1 MKLMT
6 DRLTIDIDDLRPVLE
21 RLAKKHERTLSQ
33 QIRLFIRQ
41 GVELMG
47 ESDESDSE
55 NDQPRLGDCTIAT
68 EVKEIIKK
76 VLTGKKLN
84 NIESDKLKEY
94 FDID

>member
-21 RLAKKHERTLSQ
+21 KLAKKHERTLSQ

-47 ESDESDSE
+47 ESDGE
-55 NDQPRLGDCTIAT
+55 NDQPRLGDCTITT